1 MDNDGLVDGDLVNV
15 LKGGVVRPGDYENGE
30 WRYRVT
36 TLWICVVVTFDPEPE
51 LETKIDPDTELV
63 VITAWRIKS

>member
-1 MDNDGLVDGDLVNV
+1 MEKDGLVDGDLVNV
-15 LKGGVVRPGDYENGE
+15 LKGGIVRPGEQDNGE

-36 TLWICVVVTFDPEPE
+36 TPRICVVVTFDPEPE

-63 VITAWRIKS
+63 VITVWRIK